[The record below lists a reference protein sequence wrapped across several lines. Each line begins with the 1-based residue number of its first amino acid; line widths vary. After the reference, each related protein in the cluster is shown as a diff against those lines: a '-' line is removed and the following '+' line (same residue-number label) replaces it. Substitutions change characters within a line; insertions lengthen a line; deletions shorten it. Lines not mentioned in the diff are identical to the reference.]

1 MDLLREL
8 ADLLGQVKPPVAS
21 KEDIEKSGLEI
32 IKPSSL
38 PGYEKLGKV
47 ASNTVER
54 VGSSSDFTDRMLTI
68 HLC

>member
-1 MDLLREL
+1 MHREL

-32 IKPSSL
+32 IKSSSL
-38 PGYEKLGKV
+38 PEYEKLGKV

-54 VGSSSDFTDRMLTI
+54 VGSSSDFTPGIDLF
-68 HLC
+68 LY